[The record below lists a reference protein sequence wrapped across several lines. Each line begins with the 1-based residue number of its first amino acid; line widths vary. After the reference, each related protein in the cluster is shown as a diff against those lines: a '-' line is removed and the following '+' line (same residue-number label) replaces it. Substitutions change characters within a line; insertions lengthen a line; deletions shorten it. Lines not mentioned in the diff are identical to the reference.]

1 MKKITTLILLCV
13 CLLTK
18 AQSII
23 SIQEAIANYD
33 YEKALKLIEKEKTV
47 TTKLLFQKAQALKGL
62 NLTTDALEVFRKI
75 TITEP
80 ENQRAQIELA
90 ECYKTL
96 GKFTDAL
103 SCYERV
109 LQLNPTNKYVRLQHI
124 NLLCSLE
131 RFKAGKSACDELM
144 KNDSSVVAKRLLA
157 MCYEGLEESDSAITC
172 YNTIL
177 QTAPE
182 DYLSVARL
190 ANLYIKTN
198 KLESAI
204 KCTET
209 YREKDSTNLFVN
221 KQNALAY
228 CLNKSYPIAT
238 ERYEY
243 LVNHGDSSHLT
254 CYYLGICYYA
264 TEKFYEAHDFL
275 NIALKNDP
283 KNVNLLYYMARS
295 CAKTSWKKEG
305 VEYMN
310 QAIALTIPSDTTLTR
325 LYIGLA
331 DCYKLAGMP
340 QNQIEALQEQYKY
353 DSKNTKLLYQMGAI
367 YQDAL
372 KNNKKAE
379 QYLEMYLKTKPKEK
393 VEAAAQLNSKGEI
406 EVDEAAYY
414 NATTKRLEQIRKERF
429 FKEGIPEKE
438 LKKKEA
444 SKAKEMI
451 TVE

>member
-13 CLLTK
+13 CVITK

-33 YEKALKLIEKEKTV
+33 YETALKLIEKERTV

-62 NLTTDALEVFRKI
+62 NLPTDALEVFRRI

-80 ENQRAQIELA
+80 ENQRALIEMA
-90 ECYKTL
+90 ECYKLL
-96 GKFTDAL
+96 GNFTDAL
-103 SCYERV
+103 GCYEKV
-109 LQLNPTNKYVRLQHI
+109 LQLNPTNKYVQLQHI

-144 KNDSSVVAKRLLA
+144 KNDSSVVSKRLLA
-157 MCYEGLEESDSAITC
+157 LCYEGLEESDSAITC

-177 QTAPE
+177 QTVPE

-190 ANLYIKTN
+190 ANLYIKAN
-198 KLESAI
+198 KMEAAI

-228 CLNKSYPIAT
+228 CLNKDYPIAT
-238 ERYEY
+238 QRYEY
-243 LVNHGDSSHLT
+243 LVNQGDSSHLT

-264 TEKFYEAHDFL
+264 TENFYEAHDFL

-393 VEAAAQLNSKGEI
+393 TEEATQLNSKGEI
-406 EVDEAAYY
+406 EVGEAAYY
-414 NATTKRLEQIRKERF
+414 NATTKRLEQIRKDRF

-438 LKKKEA
+438 FKKKEV
-444 SKAKEMI
+444 STAKEMI